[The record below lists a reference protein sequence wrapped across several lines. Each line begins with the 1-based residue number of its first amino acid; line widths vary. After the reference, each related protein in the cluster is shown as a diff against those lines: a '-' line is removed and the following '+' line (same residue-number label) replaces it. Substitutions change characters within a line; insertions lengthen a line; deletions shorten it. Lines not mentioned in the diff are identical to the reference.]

1 MSMKNSALLISLAL
15 AGINMGSPFSQ
26 PSRNIEVGDKALVFP
41 PEQPKLSKKERKTGT
56 FHIAIIGKRPTIF

>member
-1 MSMKNSALLISLAL
+1 MKNSALLISLAL

-41 PEQPKLSKKERKTGT
+41 PEQPKLSKKAKAKMKNKINKQTT
-56 FHIAIIGKRPTIF
+56 T